1 VTYSYVKMAMT
12 DEHRKRL
19 RAKRVA
25 LVKDMRIDEEFL
37 SCLMPSGVIT
47 SNMKEEIEVGVTFAF
62 S

>member
-1 VTYSYVKMAMT
+1 MAMT

-47 SNMKEEIEVGVTFAF
+47 SNMKEEIEVGVTFAL